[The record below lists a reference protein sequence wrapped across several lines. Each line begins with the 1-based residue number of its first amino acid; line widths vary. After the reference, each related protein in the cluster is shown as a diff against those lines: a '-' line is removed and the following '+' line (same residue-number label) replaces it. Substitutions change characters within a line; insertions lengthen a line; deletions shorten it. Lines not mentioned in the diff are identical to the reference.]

1 VFYSARALLAGEAD
15 LTGDRARE
23 LDHGVDVDL
32 FRPSDEPLPADLAA
46 IPEPRIGFFGNLRPN
61 LVDVALLEEV
71 ARRLPDAQLVL
82 VGPSALL
89 PDQQAALEALPNV
102 HLLGARPYDEVPA
115 YGRGFTVALMPWN
128 DNEWIHHANPIK

>member
-1 VFYSARALLAGEAD
+1 PSSAVVVNRSDRYSSFAEAHGSTIRALEERCLARADRVFYSARALLAGEAD

-82 VGPSALL
+82 V
-89 PDQQAALEALPNV
+89 
-102 HLLGARPYDEVPA
+102 
-115 YGRGFTVALMPWN
+115 
-128 DNEWIHHANPIK
+128 